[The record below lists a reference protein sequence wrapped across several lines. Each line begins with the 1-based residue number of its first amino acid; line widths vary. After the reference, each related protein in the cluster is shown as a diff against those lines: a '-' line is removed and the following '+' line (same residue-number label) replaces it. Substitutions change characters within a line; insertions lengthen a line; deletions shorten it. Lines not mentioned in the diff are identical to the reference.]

1 MNDKRSSGWFEV
13 AVYSAL
19 LFIVVSIFWSTLSLP
34 ASTREPLGSASIP
47 QIVSVLIGLL
57 CVILIW
63 RTLAEMR
70 PAADPT
76 AEAEDEAVSHR
87 RRTDK
92 AAICLGIAI
101 AFAFALQQRLLDAV
115 ILTPAF
121 LLALMLVLNGFRPR
135 TILPSVAIALIVGIT
150 TVYAFKNF
158 FYIDLP

>member
-1 MNDKRSSGWFEV
+1 MNDKQSSGWFEIG
-13 AVYSAL
+13 VYSVL
-19 LFIVVSIFWSTLSLP
+19 LCVVASVFWSTLGLP
-34 ASTREPLGSASIP
+34 ASTREPLGSASLP
-47 QIVSVLIGLL
+47 QIVSVIIGIF

-63 RTLAEMR
+63 RALAAMR
-70 PAADPT
+70 PAVGRTPAPN
-76 AEAEDEAVSHR
+76 DEAVSHR

-101 AFAFALQQRLLDAV
+101 AFALALQLRLLNAA

-121 LLALMLVLNGFRPR
+121 LLSLMLVLHGFRPR
-135 TILPSVAIALIVGIT
+135 TILPSVAISLIVGIV